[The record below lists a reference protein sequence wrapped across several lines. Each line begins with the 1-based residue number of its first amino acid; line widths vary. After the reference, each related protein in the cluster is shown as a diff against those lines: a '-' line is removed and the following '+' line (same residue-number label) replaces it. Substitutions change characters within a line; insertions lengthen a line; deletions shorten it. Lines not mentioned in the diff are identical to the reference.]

1 MPYFSIII
9 PNYNHKRYLEQRIQ
23 SVINQDLQDIEI
35 IILDDGSIDN
45 SVTIIRKYENHPKV
59 KSLHLSNLNNGNPF
73 MQWKKG
79 IEEAS
84 GEWIW
89 IAESDD
95 VSDPKFL
102 STMQSLTKQNRNIVL
117 SHCDSK
123 IIDEAGNEI
132 GLYKDF
138 KNKQFNTNHWNDSF
152 IRSGK
157 HEIQEYLQYV
167 CTINNVSATVIKKEI
182 ALRLIPSILSFRFH
196 GDWLFYLLCLGKGDI
211 AYSPLPLNYYRS
223 HKSNHS
229 GLRESSHSSKIEHFK
244 ILDYL
249 YSLETSNDKK
259 KIIKYFTANYI
270 RIGLLKEGPLKK
282 NSLYYTLKKI
292 NPELSM
298 LVFIENC
305 KIKFFKSHPSAVILK
320 SIYL

>member
-35 IILDDGSIDN
+35 LILDDGSIDN
-45 SVTIIRKYENHPKV
+45 SLTIIRKYEKHPKV
-59 KSLHLSNLNNGNPF
+59 KSLHVSKLNSGNPF

-95 VSDPKFL
+95 ISDPKFL
-102 STMQSLTKQNRNIVL
+102 LTMQSLTHQNRNIVL
-117 SHCDSK
+117 AYCDSK

-132 GLYKDF
+132 ALYKDF
-138 KNKQFNTNHWNDSF
+138 KNKQFNTTHWNDTF
-152 IRSGK
+152 IRAGK
-157 HEIQEYLQYV
+157 LEIQEYLQYV
-167 CTINNVSATVIKKEI
+167 CTINNVSATVIKKEV
-182 ALRLIPSILSFRFH
+182 ALALITNILSFRFH
-196 GDWLFYLLCLGKGDI
+196 GDWLFYLLCLEKGDI

-223 HKSNHS
+223 HKGNHS
-229 GLRESSHSSKIEHFK
+229 GLRNSSHSSKIEHFK

-249 YSLETSNDKK
+249 YSLTTSNEKK
-259 KIIKYFTANYI
+259 KIVKYFTVNYI
-270 RIGLLKEGPLKK
+270 RIGLLKEGPFKK

-298 LVFIENC
+298 LVFIENF
-305 KIKFFKSHPSAVILK
+305 KIKFFKKSFHNSNFK
-320 SIYL
+320 SIFH